1 MKKELSAATP
11 FWQVYGNQVAA
22 GVKSRGKIGGIAFKM
37 LQVID
42 RFFLSWNFDGSIV
55 TRFDHYSIVSSKSR
69 SHLCSSPGKRKQGC
83 KTSSTGQSLTPE
95 RL

>member
-42 RFFLSWNFDGSIV
+42 RFFLS
-55 TRFDHYSIVSSKSR
+55 
-69 SHLCSSPGKRKQGC
+69 
-83 KTSSTGQSLTPE
+83 
-95 RL
+95 